1 MTGPGGGLRALRALM
16 VDSERTWRGGE
27 GQLRLLIK
35 GLLDDGVAV
44 ELAAPPGSEIE
55 KRTREFDI
63 PFHPVSIGGGMDVV
77 SAWRLRS
84 VIRRGR
90 YDVVH
95 SHSSHAHSIAFMAC
109 AAIARDARPFQV
121 VSRRVDFAV
130 ATNRLSGLKYR
141 HGADVYL
148 AISNGVRDVLIES
161 GIEAERIRL
170 VPSGI
175 ELEKFERVR
184 DNGYIREEFK
194 IGEDTPVVGN
204 VAALAP
210 HKSQRDFIGAAKIL
224 AGDFPKVLFLIVGE
238 GKLRGELEAQISDA
252 GLGHRVILTG
262 FREDPLEILSTFS
275 LFVLSS
281 CLEGLGTS
289 VMDAQAMGV
298 PVVATRTGGVPDIV
312 EDGVTGLLVPPRDP
326 EALAGAIARLLR
338 APDLRQQLAK
348 TALVQSRG
356 YDYRQTV
363 YKTLDAYRELVS
375 SPGGGPNRKGKA
387 EPIE

>member
-1 MTGPGGGLRALRALM
+1 MTGRGSGLRALM

-35 GLLDDGVAV
+35 GLLDEGVAV
-44 ELAAPPGSEIE
+44 ELAAPRGSEIE

-63 PFHPVSIGGGMDVV
+63 PFHAVSIGGGMDLV

-95 SHSSHAHSIAFMAC
+95 SHASHAHSIAFMAC
-109 AAIARDARPFQV
+109 AALARDERPFQV

-130 ATNRLSGLKYR
+130 ATNRLSGMKYR

-161 GIEAERIRL
+161 GIEGERIRL

-184 DNGYIREEFK
+184 DNGYVKEEFR
-194 IGEDTPVVGN
+194 IGEDTLVVGN

-224 AGDFPKVLFLIVGE
+224 AGEFPKTLFLIVGE
-238 GKLRGELEAQISDA
+238 GKLRTELEAQISEA
-252 GLGHRVILTG
+252 GLGRRVILTG
-262 FREDPLEILSTFS
+262 FREDPLEILSTFTC
-275 LFVLSS
+275 FVLSS
-281 CLEGLGTS
+281 YLEGLGTS

-338 APDLRQQLAK
+338 APYLRQQLAK
-348 TALVQSRG
+348 TALVESRG

-363 YKTLDAYRELVS
+363 DKTLDAYHELVS
-375 SPGGGPNRKGKA
+375 SPGGGPNRRGKV